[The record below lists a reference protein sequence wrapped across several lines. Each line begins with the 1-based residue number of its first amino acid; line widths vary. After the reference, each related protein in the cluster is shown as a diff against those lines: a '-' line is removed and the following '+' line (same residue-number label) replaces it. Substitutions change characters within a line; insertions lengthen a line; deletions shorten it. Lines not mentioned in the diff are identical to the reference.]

1 MSKKICLLLVIIL
14 LIPLYVLSQDNIKL
28 SNTIKIEPE
37 DSEEVIV
44 AKAAHVVPTTNQ
56 LEALKNEFIAFIH
69 IGPFTFT
76 RKEWGCSHMIA
87 TKIEG
92 ESKCLSVAELDF
104 L

>member
-1 MSKKICLLLVIIL
+1 MNKK
-14 LIPLYVLSQDNIKL
+14 
-28 SNTIKIEPE
+28 
-37 DSEEVIV
+37 VIV
-44 AKAAHVVPTTNQ
+44 KKATHVVPANNQ

-76 RKEWGCSHMIA
+76 RKDWGCSHMIA